1 MRIQRKSIWNLK
13 FYLKHFPTE
22 GTFTTDQ
29 DPCKFSEASGGHITS
44 SNGKCAPIPNCYV
57 ALQIKYFVS
66 ITNQSFK
73 SMSFTSVPSIP
84 DMSVADGLFL

>member
-57 ALQIKYFVS
+57 ALQIIL
-66 ITNQSFK
+66 ITDQCFK